1 MPIRRLS
8 VQLANQIAAGEV
20 VERPASV
27 VKELMENAIDAHAS
41 LITLEIAKAGKVLIK
56 VTDNGQ
62 GIPKDEL
69 TLALAPHATSKITKL
84 EDLSG
89 IMTLGFRGEALA
101 SIASVSK
108 LTLVSCT
115 KEQPHAFQVQVDGPD
130 QNPDVQPAAHPIGTS
145 VIVRELFFNTPAR
158 RSFLKAD
165 KTEFN
170 QIKEVFTRIALV
182 NYQVGFKFISDGK
195 VLMQLPPV
203 QRSEL
208 SSRIGKLLGIEF
220 KRDGMYFD
228 STKRQG
234 AVQMITVPLN
244 ALPTENKESFQSKH
258 DLAESVSV
266 GKAGSAQAASDG
278 EANLANDAS
287 VGKDGLS
294 KAASQNEALNTPQG
308 NAKELAS
315 SDDLSQLITDN
326 FDLSKYAVPAAP
338 IMKLF
343 GVILPPPSL
352 TKALPDRLLTFLN
365 GRVIADKTVNH
376 AIREGYIDSVLKP
389 HETYKPSV
397 RAVIFMECD
406 PHIVD
411 VNVHPRKDEVRFHN
425 ASQIHECIKREIM
438 AVMEAYGIN
447 QHNATQ
453 AVLDRTLLLDKDKL
467 QSQVELKPDPTTIA
481 QQRLNRW
488 QNQAFQTAYL
498 TSTVDRETRKQAL
511 QNMIADYFAKTPQPL
526 HPYDNLQA
534 TLPGRL
540 CNLGQLRTPWAELEA
555 RRQAQQAFDQYH
567 ATYYGSSVKLNQ
579 HTQNFLEHVEP
590 LPLNA
595 AARGASSDLSINQE
609 NVCTATHQ
617 GSSLNGGDIS
627 IGNAQDTATDLEL
640 ESFDLDATYPQTL
653 SSDSSQTLP
662 STSRPL
668 SIVANRMQQ
677 QEQAQAVKKSQLSG
691 TSSYP
696 QRSWAWDKD
705 ILEPQQEAQTYLYQE
720 PFLGQGVSALESTQK
735 LQQRYNE
742 QMRGMQSLY
751 SKDGTKVGQDASSL
765 ASELGG
771 TKGLSATSDL
781 SGSDLAAAGTYAQIP
796 DVWGQK
802 AFSVEQG
809 AHAADNSNLAFT
821 SQYLSDVDTESEQ
834 SQNNLAQGASSISV
848 GQLPQSSADLS
859 QSASDISPNRG
870 IANFGVAS
878 AEQTESG
885 NANERLT
892 SNNQQTSNE
901 QLNANDQLN
910 LNQQLQSNEQR
921 AMPSRYLSL
930 VAHDIILFMLD
941 ERYYVG
947 RGSELFYSWVAR
959 DFKRRMAGHRV
970 ESFDLNMDFAVRV
983 ERELLQAMKQPENIA
998 AAERCGFVIS
1008 ANSSRYLLEIRKV
1021 PSLLAGTDLAHM
1033 VPSFLNMIV
1042 QEAASINLGACSEQ
1056 LAQKIAR
1063 ARRFEIST
1071 EVDAKQLISKI
1082 DSRELLQGVR
1092 YPSDIKELKLLNLAL
1107 SMKQRDEEQ

>member
-56 VTDNGQ
+56 VTDDGQ

-69 TLALAPHATSKITKL
+69 TLALAPHATSKIAKL

-203 QRSEL
+203 QRSDL
-208 SSRIGKLLGIEF
+208 LQRIGKLLGIEF

-228 STKRQG
+228 SSKRQG

-244 ALPTENKESFQSKH
+244 ALPSENNGPFQH
-258 DLAESVSV
+258 ECGLANSIS
-266 GKAGSAQAASDG
+266 GDK
-278 EANLANDAS
+278 ANLANDAS
-287 VGKDGLS
+287 QNDSLNQSQDRGQSSLS
-294 KAASQNEALNTPQG
+294 PTLARDHETFQLQDKEAKTDSKV
-308 NAKELAS
+308 ADES
-315 SDDLSQLITDN
+315 STADS
-326 FDLSKYAVPAAP
+326 FDLSKYAVPSAP

-343 GVILPPPSL
+343 GVLLPPPSL

-447 QHNATQ
+447 QQTVGQ
-453 AVLDRTLLLDKDKL
+453 AALDQSLLLDKDKL
-467 QSQVELKPDPTTIA
+467 QARLESKPDPTTIA

-488 QNQAFQTAYL
+488 HNQVAKSEHY
-498 TSTVDRETRKQAL
+498 TSSVAKETRNQAL
-511 QNMIADYFAKTPQPL
+511 QKVIADYFAKNPQPL
-526 HPYDNLQA
+526 HLCNNPQSS
-534 TLPGRL
+534 LPGCL
-540 CNLGQLRTPWAELEA
+540 CDLAQLRTPEAELGA
-555 RRQAQQAFDQYH
+555 RRQAQQAFNQYH
-567 ATYYGSSVKLNQ
+567 ATYYGSAVKLNQ

-590 LPLNA
+590 IPITNALRASTVDNTGHPSTAGNSIHLNS
-595 AARGASSDLSINQE
+595 GDSVGHPSFDNNQ
-609 NVCTATHQ
+609 TA
-617 GSSLNGGDIS
+617 
-627 IGNAQDTATDLEL
+627 DTDAEL
-640 ESFDLDATYPQTL
+640 ESFDLDATYPQTF
-653 SSDSSQTLP
+653 SSS
-662 STSRPL
+662 SRPL
-668 SIVANRMQQ
+668 SIVASRLQQ
-677 QEQAQAVKKSQLSG
+677 KEQAQAAHKSQLIGVSV
-691 TSSYP
+691 YP
-696 QRSWAWDKD
+696 QQQLVLDSELLD
-705 ILEPQQEAQTYLYQE
+705 PQQEAQTRLYQE
-720 PFLGQGVSALESTQK
+720 QFLGQGVSALESAQK

-751 SKDGTKVGQDASSL
+751 RQDSVDANVHAEANAQLQADGAGH
-765 ASELGG
+765 
-771 TKGLSATSDL
+771 LSSDL
-781 SGSDLAAAGTYAQIP
+781 SASGLAAAGTYAQIP
-796 DVWGQK
+796 DVWGQRALSTESTEQRGAEVNNATDNFTDTSTP
-802 AFSVEQG
+802 AF
-809 AHAADNSNLAFT
+809 A
-821 SQYLSDVDTESEQ
+821 SQYLSDVNSEP
-834 SQNNLAQGASSISV
+834 SKNELGQGASSMQ
-848 GQLPQSSADLS
+848 GEQGS
-859 QSASDISPNRG
+859 QSTA
-870 IANFGVAS
+870 
-878 AEQTESG
+878 
-885 NANERLT
+885 
-892 SNNQQTSNE
+892 
-901 QLNANDQLN
+901 N
-910 LNQQLQSNEQR
+910 LNYAADKLNPNTPRNDSEQSNTDAQINTNGQINADEQSL
-921 AMPSRYLSL
+921 PSRYLSL

-959 DFKRRMAGHRV
+959 DFKRRIADHRV

-983 ERELLQAMKQPENIA
+983 ERELLSGMKQPENFA
-998 AAERCGFVIS
+998 AAERCGFEIRV
-1008 ANSSRYLLEIRKV
+1008 NSSRYLLEIRKI

-1033 VPSFLNMIV
+1033 VPNFLNMIM
-1042 QEAASINLGACSEQ
+1042 QEAAAINLGSCSEH

-1063 ARRFEIST
+1063 VRRFEIST

-1107 SMKQRDEEQ
+1107 SMKQHDEEQ